1 MTSSSSWEE
10 KTRKTLEALGIRDAE
25 AVGNLFAEIEVELN
39 TERTRFGEAAYGNPA
54 ERDAALKNLRDRWHS
69 RKKGLIA
76 AMDANWLK
84 AAPRELKPAV
94 GKAFNAF
101 RKAAVSI
108 EAAELRKALGD
119 LASSIDPSLMTPDS
133 GYEAIKAHDTHRKHR
148 QFQVAAAAG
157 LSAANPILPPD
168 PTLPG
173 TERPIGSLHPITR
186 VQREIEDIFL
196 GLGYTIETGPE
207 IESVYYN
214 FEALNIPEN
223 HPSRD
228 DQDTIYVDSKTVL
241 RTHTS
246 PVQIR
251 AMEKY
256 KEPPLY
262 IVIPGKVYR
271 RDNPDA
277 THSPMFHQVE
287 GLAIDKDITFADLKG
302 ILDYFG
308 KRLFGKNVR
317 SSFHPSFFPFTEP
330 SAEVAFSCV
339 FCDGKGCR
347 VCKESG
353 WVEMLGCGMVHP
365 EVLRAGGF
373 DPAKYTGWAFG
384 MGIER
389 LAMFKYGI
397 HDIQM
402 FYQSDV
408 RFLEQFP

>member
-1 MTSSSSWEE
+1 MTSSSNLEE
-10 KTRKTLEALGIRDAE
+10 KTRKTLEALGVRE
-25 AVGNLFAEIEVELN
+25 AAGVEALFAEAQALMDSEQQWRVKNLLDSPAEK
-39 TERTRFGEAAYGNPA
+39 EAAIK
-54 ERDAALKNLRDRWHS
+54 DLRDRWLA
-69 RKKGLIA
+69 RNNGLISNINE
-76 AMDANWLK
+76 NWLRQ
-84 AAPRELKPAV
+84 APPELKPVA
-94 GKAFNAF
+94 GRCFNQL
-101 RKAAVSI
+101 RNRTVI
-108 EAAELRKALGD
+108 VEMEELRKVVLVRVS
-119 LASSIDPSLMTPDS
+119 ASAPGASESLQSVTATAATPIDS
-133 GYEAIKAHDTHRKHR
+133 
-148 QFQVAAAAG
+148 
-157 LSAANPILPPD
+157 
-168 PTLPG
+168 TLPG
-173 TERPIGSLHPITR
+173 RGRTLGSLHPITR

-214 FEALNIPEN
+214 FEALNIPET
-223 HPSRD
+223 HASRD
-228 DQDTIYVDSKTVL
+228 DQDTLYVDAKTVL

-246 PVQIR
+246 PVQLR

-277 THSPMFHQVE
+277 THSPIFHQVE

-353 WVEMLGCGMVHP
+353 WVEMLGCGMIHP

-373 DPAKYTGWAFG
+373 DPAKCTGWAFG

-397 HDIQM
+397 HDIQL

>member
-1 MTSSSSWEE
+1 MTSSSNWEE
-10 KTRKTLEALGIRDAE
+10 KTRKTLEALGVRE
-25 AVGNLFAEIEVELN
+25 AAGVEALFAEAQALMDSEQQWRVKNPLDSPAEK
-39 TERTRFGEAAYGNPA
+39 EAAIK
-54 ERDAALKNLRDRWHS
+54 DLRDRWLA
-69 RKKGLIA
+69 RKNGLISNINE
-76 AMDANWLK
+76 NWLRK
-84 AAPRELKPAV
+84 APPELKPVAGRCFNQLRNRAV
-94 GKAFNAF
+94 I
-101 RKAAVSI
+101 VEI
-108 EAAELRKALGD
+108 EDLRKVVQFHV
-119 LASSIDPSLMTPDS
+119 SSSATSAYESLQSVTATATTPIDS
-133 GYEAIKAHDTHRKHR
+133 
-148 QFQVAAAAG
+148 
-157 LSAANPILPPD
+157 
-168 PTLPG
+168 TLPG
-173 TERPIGSLHPITR
+173 RRRTLGSLHPITR

-214 FEALNIPEN
+214 FEALNIPET
-223 HPSRD
+223 HASRD
-228 DQDTIYVDSKTVL
+228 DQDTLYVDPKTVL

-277 THSPMFHQVE
+277 THSPIFHQVE
-287 GLAIDKDITFADLKG
+287 GLAIDRDITFADLKG

-373 DPAKYTGWAFG
+373 DPAKCTGWAFG

-397 HDIQM
+397 HDIQL